1 MAQQEN
7 LIERMDTI
15 KANSVTEREFEE
27 TWGISLETQVENM
40 MDTWNHMMAQA
51 KEAIYND
58 NQPAEPRQQSAAED
72 IAVNAGDKE
81 ES

>member
-27 TWGISLETQVENM
+27 TWGFSLETQVENM
-40 MDTWNHMMAQA
+40 LVIWNHMMAQA
-51 KEAIYND
+51 KETIDND
-58 NQPAEPRQQSAAED
+58 NQPTETRQQSAAED

-81 ES
+81 EL